1 MNKINIPAIRGYIG
15 TFTYYITTFTFNQ
28 IATRIKCIDDE
39 LHTSNSLKEQ
49 IQRALTDNHNKIK
62 DYILTQKEHFFNSL
76 VLAVYDGEPK
86 WSEMKVDFQDV
97 DYYNMGFLQLNGE
110 EKIFPVDGQHRVEGI
125 KKAIFENPELGEET
139 IGAILI
145 GHSKTPEGMEKTR
158 RIFST
163 LNRYAKPVSLGDII
177 ALDEDDIVAIVTRE
191 LLETYPLFMKDR
203 IKATNT
209 KALSDTDKIS
219 FTSLITLYECN
230 REIFKYY
237 QSERDNMT
245 SVYSKPKID
254 EFLKYRPNQEDIN
267 QFQQYLI
274 NFWDMF
280 CFYLKGLK
288 DFIAS
293 EEQAP
298 AEIYRNRQNGGLLY
312 FRPAALFPLIQAILE
327 IHRRK
332 NTPIKKII
340 DSLSKEEMII
350 SKKPWI
356 NVLWEPV
363 NNTMI
368 TVNPILVRLLLIYLH
383 DKNILTLKEY
393 EDLKIKYASALNV
406 ELENVDKLLKKLK

>member
-1 MNKINIPAIRGYIG
+1 MSKINIPAIRGYIG

-28 IATRIKCIDDE
+28 ITTRVKCIDDE

-125 KKAIFENPELGEET
+125 KKAILENPELGEET

-145 GHSKTPEGMEKTR
+145 GHSKTSEGMEKTR

-203 IKATNT
+203 VRATNS
-209 KALSDTDKIS
+209 KALSDTDRTS
-219 FTSLITLYECN
+219 FTSLITLYECH

-237 QSERDNMT
+237 QSKKDNKT
-245 SVYSKPKID
+245 YSKAKID
-254 EFLKYRPNQEDIN
+254 EFLKYRRTQAEIDH
-267 QFQQYLI
+267 FFKYLTD
-274 NFWDMF
+274 FWGTF
-280 CFYLKGLK
+280 CSNLKGMNEYITSDSKASAETFRNKK
-288 DFIAS
+288 D
-293 EEQAP
+293 
-298 AEIYRNRQNGGLLY
+298 GGLLY
-312 FRPAALFPLIQAILE
+312 FRPVALHPLIQAIME

-332 NTPIKKII
+332 STPIKEVMEV
-340 DSLSKEEMII
+340 LSKKEMII

-368 TVNPILVRLLLIYLH
+368 MGNATLTRYLLMFLY
-383 DKNILTLKEY
+383 DKSVLTAKEIESLKT
-393 EDLKIKYASALNV
+393 KYAAALNV
-406 ELENVDKLLKKLK
+406 EIKDVNKLLKELK

>member
-125 KKAIFENPELGEET
+125 KKAILENPELGEET

-203 IKATNT
+203 IRATNS
-209 KALSDTDKIS
+209 KSLSDTDKTS
-219 FTSLITLYECN
+219 FTSLITLYECH

-237 QSERDNMT
+237 KTKKDNQT
-245 SVYSKPKID
+245 KLYSKAKIE
-254 EFLKYRPNQEDIN
+254 EFLKYRANQDEIEK
-267 QFQQYLI
+267 FQEYLVK
-274 NFWDMF
+274 FWDTF
-280 CFYLKGLK
+280 CSKLEGMKEFVSSNNKT
-288 DFIAS
+288 
-293 EEQAP
+293 P
-298 AEIYRNRQNGGLLY
+298 AEKFRNKKDGGGVILQACGTASIDPGNNGD
-312 FRPAALFPLIQAILE
+312 
-327 IHRRK
+327 
-332 NTPIKKII
+332 TSTKKY
-340 DSLSKEEMII
+340 SNK
-350 SKKPWI
+350 
-356 NVLWEPV
+356 
-363 NNTMI
+363 
-368 TVNPILVRLLLIYLH
+368 
-383 DKNILTLKEY
+383 
-393 EDLKIKYASALNV
+393 
-406 ELENVDKLLKKLK
+406 